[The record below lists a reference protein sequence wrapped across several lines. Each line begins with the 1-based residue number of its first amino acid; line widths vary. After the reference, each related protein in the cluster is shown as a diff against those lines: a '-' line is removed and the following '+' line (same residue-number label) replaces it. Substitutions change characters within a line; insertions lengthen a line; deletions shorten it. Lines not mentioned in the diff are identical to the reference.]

1 MRPLTDFEKEILSR
15 VIEYHNSGSI
25 PNFSSILYPQLTN
38 KLVFLDYVNSKAE
51 IRTTSN
57 IPVNII
63 LKEIGQLTVEIVTS
77 VSLFKYLESS
87 GYVTLYLSSKA
98 QNDTIAYGQLPIAE
112 GSVHSD
118 INDPVTTSLLL
129 DYSFK
134 SILVGQPLIDFVN
147 NNFRTHEQIQTSR
160 ENFTNRR
167 NLQLALIALVASTI
181 MSFGENFNGCRE
193 VKYAKLQVEQEQT
206 VRLNNNQVLFLDS
219 NFQINKTSLDS
230 VIKILDSI
238 KESVKIKKSNK
249 VNNKRPK

>member
-1 MRPLTDFEKEILSR
+1 M
-15 VIEYHNSGSI
+15 
-25 PNFSSILYPQLTN
+25 
-38 KLVFLDYVNSKAE
+38 
-51 IRTTSN
+51 
-57 IPVNII
+57 
-63 LKEIGQLTVEIVTS
+63 
-77 VSLFKYLESS
+77 
-87 GYVTLYLSSKA
+87 TLYLSSKA